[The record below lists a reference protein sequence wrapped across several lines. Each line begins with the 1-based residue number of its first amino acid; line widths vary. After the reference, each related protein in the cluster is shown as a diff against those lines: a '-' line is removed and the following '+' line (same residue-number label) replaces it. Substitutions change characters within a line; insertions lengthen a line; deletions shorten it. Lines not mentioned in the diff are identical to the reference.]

1 MRLGLEDKEQQ
12 HEVNDQRA
20 RSSTS
25 SYSSAGEGGPRPST
39 DDETARLV

>member
-1 MRLGLEDKEQQ
+1 MFLEDKERQQ
-12 HEVNDQRA
+12 EEIDRGK

-25 SYSSAGEGGPRPST
+25 SYSSAGEGIPRPST